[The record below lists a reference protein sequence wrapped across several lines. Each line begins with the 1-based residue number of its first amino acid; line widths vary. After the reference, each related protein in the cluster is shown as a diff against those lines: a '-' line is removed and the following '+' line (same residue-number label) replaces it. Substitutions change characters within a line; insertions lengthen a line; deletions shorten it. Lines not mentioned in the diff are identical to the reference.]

1 MIKYQRPLCEA
12 EEYITK
18 QALLAGS
25 DLTDDGAGEFL
36 IPGDKYNL

>member
-1 MIKYQRPLCEA
+1 MTRYERPLCEA

-36 IPGDKYNL
+36 IPGDEYNL